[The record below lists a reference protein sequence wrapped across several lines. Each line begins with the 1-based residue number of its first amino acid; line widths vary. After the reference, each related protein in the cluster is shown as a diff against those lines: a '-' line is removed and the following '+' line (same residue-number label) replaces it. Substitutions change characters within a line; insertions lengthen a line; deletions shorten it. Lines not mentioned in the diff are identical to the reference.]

1 MFVAH
6 MYVAKRDLE
15 SELPRELRLKRFP
28 PSARFTVRKSPATR
42 TSNGRLG
49 VSGKCRKTFRDSN
62 WAFARFCHDPFLV
75 SSSFRAWKDRISCEI
90 FYEINF
96 FFVLTLL
103 KYSILFMFQEK
114 GKVKYLAL
122 KIPCVYRIIN
132 LVNQCERLNM
142 LLANIGGLILR
153 FFR

>member
-49 VSGKCRKTFRDSN
+49 VSGVSAGRRFAILTGHLR
-62 WAFARFCHDPFLV
+62 AFATTHFWFLAAFV
-75 SSSFRAWKDRISCEI
+75 PGKTESHAKSSMKLISF
-90 FYEINF
+90 
-96 FFVLTLL
+96 
-103 KYSILFMFQEK
+103 LF
-114 GKVKYLAL
+114 
-122 KIPCVYRIIN
+122 
-132 LVNQCERLNM
+132 
-142 LLANIGGLILR
+142 
-153 FFR
+153 